1 MADNVS
7 VKDASDTP
15 VPVAS
20 DDIGGVQFQRFKNGY
35 GADGSYTDVAPDAGL
50 PVALAYREFTASV
63 TSSGVCVAQ
72 TDIRGHSWFSL
83 AWNGGSSSNILKVQ
97 FSADGTNWYDGVV
110 QPVDSSNTTTN
121 QTLQMNATTAS
132 YFLGYV
138 PAKFFRANCTS
149 YVSGTSVLTINFF
162 SVGMPDWQKRYYMTG
177 ASPGSGSDA
186 YNNALLGGVGGS
198 VNGAAGFAYNGTS
211 WDRARSATAADNT
224 SGTGLVGAGLVGWDG
239 SVYRRVRTDANGYL
253 QTERVPLATATSG
266 KTTVTTA
273 GTRVQLASNAGSGV
287 ILKASRLNASTIY
300 VGGSAV
306 AASNGLELE
315 PGESM
320 NAAVSNTNLLYV
332 DSAVSG
338 DYVTWLVV
346 A

>member
-7 VKDASDTP
+7 VKDAANTTVS
-15 VPVAS
+15 VAS
-20 DDIGGVQFQRFKNGY
+20 DDVGGTQYQRVKNGF
-35 GADGSYTDVAPDAGL
+35 GADGSYTDVGPAAGM
-50 PVALAYREFTASV
+50 PVGSSYLELSGSIAANGATAFAAQDVSAFRWASV
-63 TSSGVCVAQ
+63 WVTGTWVG
-72 TDIRGHSWFSL
+72 TIRLSISM
-83 AWNGGSSSNILKVQ
+83 
-97 FSADGTNWYDGVV
+97 DGTNWYDGYSGRVDSPFGSTVSSVTNGLWGMPLSARYFRVISSAWTSGTASVV
-110 QPVDSSNTTTN
+110 VGFSALPSAPMWPQTITGASSNTIADDTSGFMEFKVGSLDMVFDGTN
-121 QTLQMNATTAS
+121 
-132 YFLGYV
+132 
-138 PAKFFRANCTS
+138 
-149 YVSGTSVLTINFF
+149 
-162 SVGMPDWQKRYYMTG
+162 
-177 ASPGSGSDA
+177 
-186 YNNALLGGVGGS
+186 
-198 VNGAAGFAYNGTS
+198 
-211 WDRARSATAADNT
+211 WDRARSATAVDNT
-224 SGTGLVGAGLVGWDG
+224 SGTGLAAAGLVGWDG